1 MSNVLEAES
10 RTGTNKSALKQLRD
24 NGKIPAVV
32 YGFEVDNTPIFVDA
46 RDFTKTIREV
56 GRNGVI
62 SLNVEGNKQNVVLQD
77 YQEDIIRREIIHID
91 FLAVDMTAEIEA
103 EVRIEL
109 VGEPIGV
116 KSDGVLQQ
124 PLFELTVLAKPDDIP
139 ESIKIDISTLDIGDT
154 FTVADLKTNDA
165 YKIVDEP
172 EETIATV
179 LAPEA
184 EEEETEEEEM
194 TEPEVIG
201 EKDEEEEES

>member
-32 YGFEVDNTPIFVDA
+32 YGFEVDNTPISVDA

-62 SLNVEGNKQNVVLQD
+62 SLNVKGNKQNVVLQD

-116 KSDGVLQQ
+116 KSGGVLQQ

-201 EKDEEEEES
+201 EKDEEEES